1 MASIKVKPEYKELVK
16 LFNQLTGSRSL
27 WQVFNDCIEIMA
39 LSIQNTFCFGINFS
53 KNETRYKDIIKNYS
67 DNEMDVIL
75 HIFAEITNM
84 IEKNPFRD
92 LLGDLYMQLNM
103 GSDSLGQFFTP
114 YAVSYAMAENT
125 FDKIK
130 TKSEIS
136 KKGYISLLEPAVGG
150 GANVIAF
157 CEVLKNHK
165 INYQTQCVIVCQEL
179 SKLTALMCYTA
190 LSLIGCAAVIK
201 VADSLTEPYTNYFKE
216 CSKGAEL
223 WTTPMF
229 HIQNC
234 YKKV

>member
-67 DNEMDVIL
+67 DNEIDVIL

-114 YAVSYAMAENT
+114 YAVSYAMAEST
-125 FDKIK
+125 FDKV
-130 TKSEIS
+130 TAESEIS
-136 KKGYISLLEPAVGG
+136 KKGYITILEPAVGG

-157 CEVLKNHK
+157 CEVLKNHN
-165 INYQTQCVIVCQEL
+165 I
-179 SKLTALMCYTA
+179 
-190 LSLIGCAAVIK
+190 
-201 VADSLTEPYTNYFKE
+201 
-216 CSKGAEL
+216 
-223 WTTPMF
+223 
-229 HIQNC
+229 
-234 YKKV
+234 